1 MHIVCGRRIY
11 RGFKMSIEILAGF
24 ERENK
29 MWCGRCYFDRHF
41 RKGKSITYNK
51 DEQNQFV
58 CEGCGKTIRY

>member
-1 MHIVCGRRIY
+1 
-11 RGFKMSIEILAGF
+11 MSIEILAGF